1 MLDSNS
7 GLFVITCASDRA
19 RARDAAGRPSVDC
32 AVMRR
37 ALVVI
42 VVASLLSAA
51 AALAAKPVKG
61 ATYSG
66 TISRGSLPI
75 TLKVSGNGRSVK
87 VNVPNPPL
95 FCQGGGGGT
104 TQSTK
109 AAAITN
115 GGTFTAKISYVFKGK
130 VVFSAKVTGKFGAA
144 RGESGKITVT
154 YKTASCS
161 GTSSYSTHA

>member
-1 MLDSNS
+1 
-7 GLFVITCASDRA
+7 
-19 RARDAAGRPSVDC
+19 
-32 AVMRR
+32 MRR
-37 ALVVI
+37 GVALI
-42 VVASLLSAA
+42 AAATLLPAV

-61 ATYSG
+61 ATYRG

-109 AAAITN
+109 AATITN
-115 GGTFTAKISYVFKGK
+115 GGTFTAKISYAFKGK

-144 RGESGKITVT
+144 RSENGKITAT
-154 YKTASCS
+154 YKSASCS